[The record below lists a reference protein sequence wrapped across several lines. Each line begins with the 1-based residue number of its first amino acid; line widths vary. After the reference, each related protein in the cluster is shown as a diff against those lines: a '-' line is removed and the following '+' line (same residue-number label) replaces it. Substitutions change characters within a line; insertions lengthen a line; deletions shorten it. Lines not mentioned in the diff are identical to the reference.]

1 MGRREHDAR
10 ESHCTGRG
18 HVVHIE
24 GVVESLLLH
33 GNVRAS

>member
-10 ESHCTGRG
+10 ESYCTRRG

-33 GNVRAS
+33 GNVRDS